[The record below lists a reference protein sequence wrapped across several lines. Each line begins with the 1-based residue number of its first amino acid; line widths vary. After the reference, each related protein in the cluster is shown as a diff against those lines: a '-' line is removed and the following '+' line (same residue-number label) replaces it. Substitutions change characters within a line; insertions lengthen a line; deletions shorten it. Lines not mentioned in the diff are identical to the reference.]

1 MVRSRGSTLAATDR
15 MTVVVARPTEPNN
28 LNLNPT
34 DSAWPSRALATALP
48 LLKEVSLMEQYNEEL
63 KAHLMATD
71 QQFRTLAEEHS
82 RFHKQLEEIEAKAH
96 LTLEDEAEEIRLKK
110 QKLRLKDEMNALLA
124 RHRAQQVA

>member
-1 MVRSRGSTLAATDR
+1 
-15 MTVVVARPTEPNN
+15 MTVVFARPTEPN
-28 LNLNPT
+28 NLNPT
-34 DSAWPSRALATALP
+34 DSAWPSRALNGGASKTE
-48 LLKEVSLMEQYNEEL
+48 KGEVSLMEQHNEEL

-82 RFHKQLEEIEAKAH
+82 RFHKQLEELEAKAH
-96 LTLEDEAEEIRLKK
+96 LTLDDEAEEIRLKK